1 MLTLL
6 KRKFRGLKGRVQHQM
21 DETIQSYKQAMVF
34 RRTVAPY
41 PATIYLAVNTRCGFS
56 CKMCDVGMEQYD
68 TQFYKIMSLSKE
80 QPRDRLSLERLKALV
95 DEVKDFKPM
104 IAATSTEPLLYK
116 DIIPLCDHVVGNG
129 LQMLVTTAG
138 LQLEKCAE
146 DLVRVGVQ
154 HLWVSIDGPPEIHND
169 IRGVKD
175 SFQKS
180 VAGIL
185 AVDEWKRR
193 LGREFPKMGIN
204 YAFSNYNFHCLERF
218 MDAVHA
224 LPVDHITFSH
234 MNYVTAGMAETHN
247 ARFGHLYPT
256 TVSSVS
262 NADPTKVD
270 VDVFWD
276 QINRVKTRYPGRAVF
291 GPDLDRKGLED
302 FYFHP
307 EVFVHGD
314 RCYVPWRAAEIIANG
329 DCVVMTRCFHTSFGN
344 INKQSFKDIWNGP
357 SYQEFRKNLITHGTY
372 PACSRCCGIL

>member
-1 MLTLL
+1 MMALLT
-6 KRKFRGLKGRVQHQM
+6 RKMRGLTGRVQQKLSGAVQRYK
-21 DETIQSYKQAMVF
+21 ETQVF
-34 RRTVAPY
+34 RRTVAPF

-116 DIIPLCDHVVGNG
+116 DIISLCDYVVSNG
-129 LQMLVTTAG
+129 LPMLVTTAG
-138 LQLEKCAE
+138 LQLEKHAE
-146 DLVRVGVQ
+146 SLVRVGVQ

-224 LPVDHITFSH
+224 LPVDQITFSH
-234 MNYVTAGMAETHN
+234 MNYVTAGMAEVHN

-270 VDVFWD
+270 VNVFWD
-276 QINRVKTRYPGRAVF
+276 QINRVKTRYPGRAMF

-344 INKQSFKDIWNGP
+344 INQQSFKDIWNGP